1 MKVAELMTRDVK
13 SCSPQDFLHTAARI
27 MWENDCGCV
36 PIVDREAKLAGI
48 ITDRDICMAAYTQG
62 AALHQIRIDSV
73 MAPKVVFC
81 GPQDDLTDA
90 RELMRQ
96 NKVHRLPVADAEGRL
111 VGILSLS
118 NIVLEAERQRKGQ
131 RGGKKATE
139 LVEILG
145 ALCEPRS
152 HVESHLTFG
161 PEEGETE
168 FRPATPSKR
177 GHLHKP
183 HLHTGG

>member
-13 SCSPQDFLHTAARI
+13 SCSSHDFLHTAARI
-27 MWENDCGCV
+27 MWQNDCGCV
-36 PIVDREAKLAGI
+36 PVVDRESKVIGI

-73 MAPKVVFC
+73 MAPKVATC
-81 GPQDDLTDA
+81 AADDELADA
-90 RELMRQ
+90 QELMRQ

-111 VGILSLS
+111 IGILSLS

-131 RGGKKATE
+131 RGGKKAAE

-152 HVESHLTFG
+152 HLESHLSFG

-168 FRPATPSKR
+168 FRPSAPPKH
-177 GHLHKP
+177 GHLHRP
-183 HLHTGG
+183 HLGGG

>member
-13 SCSPQDFLHTAARI
+13 SCSPHDFLQAAARI

-36 PIVDREAKLAGI
+36 PVVDRESKIVGI

-62 AALHQIRIDSV
+62 VPLHQIRIDSV
-73 MAPKVVFC
+73 MAPKVAAC
-81 GPQDDLTDA
+81 ASDDDLA
-90 RELMRQ
+90 EAQELMRQ
-96 NKVHRLPVADAEGRL
+96 NKVHRLPVADPEGRL
-111 VGILSLS
+111 IGILSVS
-118 NIVLEAERQRKGQ
+118 DIVMEAERQRKGQ
-131 RGGKKATE
+131 RGGKKAAE

-152 HVESHLTFG
+152 HLESHLTFA
-161 PEEGETE
+161 PEEGEAE
-168 FRPATPSKR
+168 FRPGARLKH

-183 HLHTGG
+183 HLHGG